1 MFWSAD
7 GGESRN
13 EQTSAPRDRG
23 HQKVQNSRASG
34 ARAFIYLALTVL
46 WSWARERVSERQAKN
61 AVKQMHMKIVEALQ
75 RPDISE
81 DRRTHLRHRLEQ
93 LDDFEIDSLA
103 MLISPTSSDARK

>member
-1 MFWSAD
+1 
-7 GGESRN
+7 
-13 EQTSAPRDRG
+13 
-23 HQKVQNSRASG
+23 
-34 ARAFIYLALTVL
+34 L